1 MDLKEKV
8 DNIFDLKGKSKT
20 YLILLGLGMFILVEI
35 FWGLF

>member
-1 MDLKEKV
+1 VDLIEKV
-8 DNIFDLKGKSKT
+8 DDIFNLKGKSKT